1 MSNFVVAPPG
11 RPYKADFN
19 VCIDS
24 DGLPVPLRFAHQIVE
39 VAATKVLILRRVQWR
54 TARGTDGGLVLK
66 LGPNYDP
73 ESNHA
78 QTQSAELEYKNELI
92 QWSG

>member
-1 MSNFVVAPPG
+1 VSNFVVAPPG

-66 LGPNYDP
+66 LGPNYDQSQITLRP
-73 ESNHA
+73 RALNSNI
-78 QTQSAELEYKNELI
+78 KMN
-92 QWSG
+92 